1 MLKNILVVDDNEIN
15 RKILHNI
22 LRKDYQIAEACNGE
36 DALKILWKSHETI
49 SAVLLDIA
57 MPVMD
62 GYEVL
67 EQMRKSETLSHIPV
81 IVATGNTEKDAEVK
95 ALALGAND
103 FVVKPY
109 NPAILKH
116 RLRNTIKLRETAA
129 AANAVK
135 WDKLTGLYSREAFFD
150 QVAEMVSAQEPGFY
164 VLACFD
170 INGFKVIN
178 DQYGTQKGD
187 DILRHIANIFRSGF
201 EPAGGIC
208 CRVAADDF
216 AVLYPRS
223 FMESDELEQIR
234 KQAALL
240 GGSIRPVTFSIG
252 RYVIDDLSLSVSAMY
267 DRAVLAETSVKGR
280 YDTHIAQFDKSMRDR
295 LLREQQIVTEMNK
308 ALEEGQFEAWLQPQ
322 YNHVSGALIGA
333 EALVRWRHPENG
345 LLIPPGEF
353 IPVFER
359 NGFIYEMDKYVWQIG
374 RASCRERV

>member
-1 MLKNILVVDDNEIN
+1 MLSNGIN
-15 RKILHNI
+15 SQA
-22 LRKDYQIAEACNGE
+22 Y
-36 DALKILWKSHETI
+36 T
-49 SAVLLDIA
+49 
-57 MPVMD
+57 
-62 GYEVL
+62 
-67 EQMRKSETLSHIPV
+67 
-81 IVATGNTEKDAEVK
+81 
-95 ALALGAND
+95 
-103 FVVKPY
+103 
-109 NPAILKH
+109 
-116 RLRNTIKLRETAA
+116 
-129 AANAVK
+129 AVK
-135 WDKLTGLYSREAFFD
+135 FFFD

-223 FMESDELEQIR
+223 FYGIRRALSRLE

-333 EALVRWRHPENG
+333 G
-345 LLIPPGEF
+345 
-353 IPVFER
+353 
-359 NGFIYEMDKYVWQIG
+359 GFG
-374 RASCRERV
+374 PLAASGKRTADTSRRVYPCF